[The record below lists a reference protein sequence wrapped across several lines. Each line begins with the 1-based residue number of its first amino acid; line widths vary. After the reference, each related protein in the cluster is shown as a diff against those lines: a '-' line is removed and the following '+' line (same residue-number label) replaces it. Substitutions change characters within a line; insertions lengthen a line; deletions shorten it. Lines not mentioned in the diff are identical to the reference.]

1 MPAELLAA
9 TSEIVLREAVVTDAE
24 AIFSLKKSA
33 FGDTYLQYTIYQTR
47 QSLEFLR
54 SLIAV
59 QKFVVAERDSR
70 IIGYYNAVPHDGYLF
85 INYIAVGP
93 EAASQGVGTM
103 LIHSCAAKAGQVG
116 CIGIELDVFA
126 SNRRAI
132 HWYERIGFELVN
144 DVYLYRVCLRNI
156 PRSPIVPVVASDE
169 LERALS
175 EEQRQGFS
183 KLTCR
188 YMEQELL
195 VGLIAAHTCKLLEN
209 CNTLTD
215 HESIGAIA
223 ALFPDRSYLILSS
236 HRPPPAALPV
246 VTYERSIR
254 MRKLLV

>member
-1 MPAELLAA
+1 MLVHNCA
-9 TSEIVLREAVVTDAE
+9 T
-24 AIFSLKKSA
+24 
-33 FGDTYLQYTIYQTR
+33 
-47 QSLEFLR
+47 
-54 SLIAV
+54 
-59 QKFVVAERDSR
+59 
-70 IIGYYNAVPHDGYLF
+70 
-85 INYIAVGP
+85 
-93 EAASQGVGTM
+93 
-103 LIHSCAAKAGQVG
+103 KAGQIG

-132 HWYERIGFELVN
+132 RWYERIGFNVVGDL
-144 DVYLYRVCLRNI
+144 YLYRVCLRDI
-156 PRSPIVPVVASDE
+156 PRSPIVPVAASDE

>member
-1 MPAELLAA
+1 MPAELLTA
-9 TSEIVLREAVVTDAE
+9 TSEIVLREAVVTDAQ
-24 AIFSLKKSA
+24 AIFSLKRSA
-33 FGDTYLQYTIYQTR
+33 FGDTYLLYTIYQTR

-59 QKFVVAERDSR
+59 QEFVVAERGSR
-70 IIGYYNAVPHDGYLF
+70 IVGYYNAVPHNGYLF
-85 INYIAVGP
+85 INYIAVAP

-103 LIHSCAAKAGQVG
+103 LVYNCAAKAGQIG

-132 HWYERIGFELVN
+132 DWYERIGFEVVN
-144 DVYLYRVCLRNI
+144 DLYLYRVCLRNI
-156 PRSPIVPVVASDE
+156 PQSPIVPVAASDE
-169 LERALS
+169 LECALA

-209 CNTLTD
+209 CTTLTD
-215 HESIGAIA
+215 QESTGAIA
-223 ALFPDRSYLILSS
+223 ALFPIGLILF
-236 HRPPPAALPV
+236 
-246 VTYERSIR
+246 
-254 MRKLLV
+254 